1 MSANNNMESEIK
13 EIESISFGMMSSE
26 DIRQM
31 SSFEVKTAKI
41 SSTNLLET
49 VHDPKSGPI
58 GSAPC
63 ETCHQNEWDCPGH
76 FGHIELNVSIIHP
89 LFINHV
95 VNILKIFC
103 WKCNE
108 FLLTKDHLELNNI
121 RKLEKE
127 KKFNAVLEK
136 IKNVI
141 VVFIVQHQEPIIN

>member
-63 ETCHQNEWDCPGH
+63 VKHVIKRWD
-76 FGHIELNVSIIHP
+76 VSWT
-89 LFINHV
+89 F
-95 VNILKIFC
+95 
-103 WKCNE
+103 
-108 FLLTKDHLELNNI
+108 
-121 RKLEKE
+121 
-127 KKFNAVLEK
+127 
-136 IKNVI
+136 
-141 VVFIVQHQEPIIN
+141 